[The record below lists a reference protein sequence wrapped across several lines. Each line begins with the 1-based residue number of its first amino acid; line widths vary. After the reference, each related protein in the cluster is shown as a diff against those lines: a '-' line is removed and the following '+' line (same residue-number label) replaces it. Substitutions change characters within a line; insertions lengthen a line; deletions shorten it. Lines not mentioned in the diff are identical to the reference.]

1 MRKLTLILA
10 LVALFAYH
18 AAAQVTQVSGQVLDE
33 ENGEPLTG
41 AVVLVEGTNN
51 AVTTDID
58 GYFELKGLTPA
69 HQSISVSYVGFS
81 KKTQPAK
88 AQMKIYLTPTSR
100 QMDELIV
107 VAFGKQKREALS
119 GRVAGMQ
126 MTENNSL
133 ATGATPTIRVRGFSS
148 LNANN
153 QPLIVLDGLP
163 YSGYLN
169 DLNPADIE
177 NITVLKD
184 AASNALY
191 GARGANGV
199 IMITTKNAKRGNTS
213 VTLDAKWGVNTNG
226 RTEYDLIDNA
236 GEYYEAYYMGL
247 RNYFMYR
254 QENPMSFEQAH
265 IQANNT
271 LGLPDTKMG
280 LGYMVYDVPLS
291 RQLAERR
298 YPQRF
303 PSGVQHQCDRRQ

>member
-107 VAFGKQKREALS
+107 VAFGKQKREAFTGS
-119 GRVAGMQ
+119 
-126 MTENNSL
+126 
-133 ATGATPTIRVRGFSS
+133 ATVVSS
-148 LNANN
+148 A
-153 QPLIVLDGLP
+153 
-163 YSGYLN
+163 
-169 DLNPADIE
+169 E
-177 NITVLKD
+177 IT
-184 AASNALY
+184 
-191 GARGANGV
+191 
-199 IMITTKNAKRGNTS
+199 
-213 VTLDAKWGVNTNG
+213 
-226 RTEYDLIDNA
+226 
-236 GEYYEAYYMGL
+236 
-247 RNYFMYR
+247 
-254 QENPMSFEQAH
+254 Q
-265 IQANNT
+265 
-271 LGLPDTKMG
+271 
-280 LGYMVYDVPLS
+280 
-291 RQLAERR
+291 
-298 YPQRF
+298 
-303 PSGVQHQCDRRQ
+303 